1 MKKGIVQKILNAL
14 KREKLDIAQLEKN
27 DPNQRYIIPGPEALV
42 AMERHEQLTY
52 TQIVEVVNYIKNNY
66 HLVSEGDAL
75 YNFSFNWLRCGGDMS
90 EINEY
95 KQAAIENIV
104 TNLRLGV
111 PVDDVDALWVS
122 NKIYVDTVDSQHI
135 IKKELVDGTMTLN
148 VIKSE
153 QDKKVVKEIESF
165 RDAWREAKNNA
176 HANINAQSR

>member
-14 KREKLDIAQLEKN
+14 KREKLDIVQLEKN
-27 DPNQRYIIPGPEALV
+27 DPNQIYIIPGPEALV
-42 AMERHEQLTY
+42 AMEKHKQLTY

-66 HLVSEGDAL
+66 YLVSEGDAL
-75 YNFSFNWLRCGGDMS
+75 YNFSFNWLRCGGDMT

-104 TNLRLGV
+104 TNLRSGL
-111 PVDDVDALWVS
+111 PIDDTDALWVS
-122 NKIYVDTVDSQHI
+122 DKVYVDTVDSKHI
-135 IKKELVDGTMTLN
+135 IKKEAVDGVMTLN
-148 VIKSE
+148 VIKSD

-176 HANINAQSR
+176 RAAANAQSR

>member
-1 MKKGIVQKILNAL
+1 MKKGFWKKFLDSL
-14 KREKLDIAQLEKN
+14 KKENSNIAQLDKT
-27 DPNQRYIIPGPEALV
+27 DPNQQFVIPGDEALV
-42 AMERHEQLTY
+42 AMDKHEQLTY
-52 TQIVEVVNYIKNNY
+52 AQIVDVVNYIKSNY
-66 HLVSEGDAL
+66 HLVSDNDAL
-75 YNFSFNWLRCGGDMS
+75 YNFTFNWLRCNGDVA

-104 TNLRLGV
+104 TNLRSGV

-122 NKIYVDTVDSQHI
+122 NKIYVDTVDSKHI

-153 QDKKVVKEIESF
+153 QDKKVVNEIESF

>member
-14 KREKLDIAQLEKN
+14 KREKLDIAQLDKT
-27 DPNQRYIIPGPEALV
+27 DANQQFVIPGDEALV
-42 AMERHEQLTY
+42 AMDNHEQLSY
-52 TQIVEVVNYIKNNY
+52 AQIVEVVNYIRINY
-66 HLVSEGDAL
+66 HLVSDNDAL
-75 YNFSFNWLRCGGDMS
+75 YNFTFNWLRCNGDVA

-122 NKIYVDTVDSQHI
+122 NKIYVDTVDSKHI

-153 QDKKVVKEIESF
+153 QDKKVVNEIESF